1 MKSQLFQVLSFT
13 LALLFAI
20 ACTPKG
26 NSNDNA
32 NNVNNV
38 NNTNNNTTDL
48 DDDGF
53 TVEQGDCDDDNPA
66 IHPNAT
72 EIEDGIDNDCDGF
85 TDDDYDGDGF
95 GIADDCNDEDR
106 YVNPGAAEACN
117 DGIDNNCNNQ
127 IDEQPCQ
134 GQDACPDE
142 MKLVYVIERDN
153 KDLYTFDPA
162 TLTFT
167 QVGTLDCGGGA
178 TPGSMGIA
186 RDGTAWV
193 LFSDETLYEVDT
205 ESAVCTQT
213 PYSDASTGFG
223 AFGMGFSSDTAGGVD
238 ETLFVA
244 NATTLGVLDR
254 STWTITARGPMT
266 SQAEVTGK
274 ANGELWAILPL
285 EARMVRL
292 DKTDAAI
299 LETYGLGANFPDLGD
314 IDTFAFAHWGGSL
327 WVFIREYGM
336 GSSTDVYE
344 FDQDHNFTRVR
355 EDIGFTIVGA
365 GVSTCAPIVVE

>member
-1 MKSQLFQVLSFT
+1 MMKTLLIITSVLLSIQ
-13 LALLFAI
+13 FAI
-20 ACTPKG
+20 ACTPEKKA
-26 NSNDNA
+26 S
-32 NNVNNV
+32 NNV
-38 NNTNNNTTDL
+38 NNTNNVNNNTTDV
-48 DDDGF
+48 DQDGF
-53 TVEQGDCDDDNPA
+53 TVEQGDCDDTDDQIN
-66 IHPNAT
+66 PNAV
-72 EIEDGIDNDCDGF
+72 EVADGVDNDCDGF

-95 GIADDCNDEDR
+95 GVAEDCNDNDA
-106 YVNPGAAEACN
+106 YINPGVAEACN
-117 DGIDNNCNNQ
+117 DTIDNNCNGDV
-127 IDEQPCQ
+127 DEEPCQ
-134 GQDACPDE
+134 GGNTCPDE

-162 TLTFT
+162 TLTFSL
-167 QVGTLDCGGGA
+167 VGTLGCGGGN

-186 RDGTAWV
+186 RDGNAWV

-205 ESAVCTQT
+205 ETAACTQT

-223 AFGMGFSSDTAGGVD
+223 AFGMGFSSDSAGSVD

-244 NATTLGVLDR
+244 NADTLGVLDR
-254 STWTITARGPMT
+254 TNWTISERGAMS

-292 DKTDAAI
+292 DKANADE
-299 LETYGLGANFPDLGD
+299 LETYELANFPDPMN

-327 WVFIREYGM
+327 WVFIRESGM
-336 GSSTDVYE
+336 GNTTDIYQ
-344 FDQDHNFTRVR
+344 FDENHTFSRVR
-355 EDIGFTIVGA
+355 QDIGFTIVGA